1 IKTATVRDRMQRDT
15 RTMTELLPAHDPEK
29 ACPGLDPVWHTGFRT
44 RPCENDRPT
53 LSQLFP
59 ATADSYTALRPFG
72 LVTRFAALH
81 HFPRES
87 G

>member
-1 IKTATVRDRMQRDT
+1 MQRDM
-15 RTMTELLPAHDPEK
+15 RTMAELLTAHDPEK
-29 ACPGLDPVWHTGFRT
+29 ACPGLDPVSEPVFGNNHAQEKD
-44 RPCENDRPT
+44 PQT

-59 ATADSYTALRPFG
+59 AAAELITALRLFE